1 MTLEQ
6 QKDFILRKEKEG
18 KVVVRTIEGLMEVD
32 IRDFCSQSASG
43 ILYDLNMGKA
53 VVLTLAEED
62 DPYWVN
68 RFAAGL
74 VIRELKKMLCEKK

>member
-18 KVVVRTIEGLMEVD
+18 KVVIRTIEGLMEVD

>member
-18 KVVVRTIEGLMEVD
+18 KVVIRTIEGLIEVD